1 MNNVQM
7 TAVED
12 HEMEV
17 IEGGLDPL
25 TWCAIAAGV
34 GFLIGLGISYYDNH
48 MTVQSGNSSG
58 RMKPCR

>member
-1 MNNVQM
+1 M
-7 TAVED
+7 TDVLD
-12 HEMEV
+12 HELEI

-48 MTVQSGNSSG
+48 MTVQSGNSAG
-58 RMKPCR
+58 RMNPRR